1 MGYRRINKYTALL
14 ATGGLLYIIL
24 EMAWRGRSHWTMFLL
39 GGICFISLG
48 LINEVLPWDMPLWQQ
63 ILTGACIV
71 KALEFLTGCIVNL
84 WLGWGVW
91 DYSCLPG
98 NVLGQICPQYCL
110 LWLLVSLTG
119 IVLDDW
125 LRYRW
130 WGEERPR
137 YNVGITRRRPKIIWL
152 PKIS

>member
-1 MGYRRINKYTALL
+1 MPHWKVDKYAALL

-24 EMAWRGRSHWTMFLL
+24 ELAWRGRSHWTMFLL
-39 GGICFISLG
+39 GGICFVALG
-48 LINEVLPWDMPLWQQ
+48 LINEVLPWDMPLWKQ

-71 KALEFLTGCIVNL
+71 VALEFLTGCIVNL

-91 DYSCLPG
+91 DYSGLPG
-98 NVLGQICPQYCL
+98 NILGQICPQYCL
-110 LWLLVSLTG
+110 LWLPVSLTG

-130 WGEERPR
+130 WGEERPHYR
-137 YNVGITRRRPKIIWL
+137 LV
-152 PKIS
+152 